1 MKFVRER
8 YIRRNLVRRVL
19 GVCVLL
25 ALGAGFASCY
35 VVWGPQYGLYSGA
48 CVVVL
53 AAIVL
58 YNTKGYKKPVSHT
71 PSAPI
76 YHPDAVPF
84 HEQAGNDRLLFCI
97 HGFPSTPGDFHR
109 SWPLVKERGWDMAG
123 PLLLGCGTHPRD
135 LIATSWWDYLENV
148 KTEYVR
154 LRKHYK
160 TVCLVGSSMG
170 GSLALAV
177 AEEFC
182 KNTELRPHGV
192 ATIGS
197 PAVINAW
204 LRHGIVMNPVGYVAR
219 MIGWLIPSIGADY
232 EDPTR
237 VGEDGD
243 GNWKGYVGLYPR
255 QAWTLQAGL
264 SAMEKRLPEID
275 CPVFISHA
283 RYDKVVP
290 HTNSLVIAEGVSSEY
305 IQMYIAN
312 MDAFN
317 HAHHNLILYDSQRE
331 KVWTAILDFFEKY
344 SANTQ

>member
-1 MKFVRER
+1 MKHVREQ
-8 YIRRNLVRRVL
+8 YIRNNMVRRFVSVCALVL
-19 GVCVLL
+19 V
-25 ALGAGFASCY
+25 GAGFAY
-35 VVWGPQYGLYSGA
+35 GWMVWGLRFGLYTG
-48 CVVVL
+48 L
-53 AAIVL
+53 AILALGLIVF
-58 YNTKGYKKPVSHT
+58 YNTKGYRKPRHYA
-71 PSAPI
+71 PSVLV

-123 PLLLGCGTHPRD
+123 PLLPGCGTHPRD
-135 LIATSWWDYLENV
+135 LLATSWWDYLEHV
-148 KTEYVR
+148 KNEYVR
-154 LRKHYK
+154 LRRQYK
-160 TVCLVGSSMG
+160 KVCLVGSSMG

-177 AEEFC
+177 TEEFC
-182 KNTELRPHGV
+182 KNYELRPSGV

-204 LRHGIVMNPVGYVAR
+204 FRHGIVMNPLGYCAR

-232 EDPTR
+232 EDPNR

-264 SAMEKRLPEID
+264 SAMEKRLPDID

-290 HTNSLVIAEGVSSEY
+290 HRNSLVIAEGVSSEH
-305 IQMYIAN
+305 IHMYIAN

-317 HAHHNLILYDSQRE
+317 HAHHNLVLYDSQRE
-331 KVWTAILDFFEKY
+331 KVWMAMLDFFEKY
-344 SANTQ
+344 SV